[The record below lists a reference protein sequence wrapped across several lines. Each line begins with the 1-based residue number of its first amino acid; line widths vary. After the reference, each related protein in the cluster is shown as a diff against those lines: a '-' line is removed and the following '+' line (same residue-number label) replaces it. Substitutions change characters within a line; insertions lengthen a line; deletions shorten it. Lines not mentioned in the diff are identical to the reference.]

1 LLLSQQLLLLSLQLL
16 LLNQQ
21 LLLLPQQLLLFY
33 QQLCCFL
40 SRATAQQLLL
50 SFPLLL
56 SQQICFSL
64 LELFVDEQR
73 LLTPDMLSVLIS

>member
-1 LLLSQQLLLLSLQLL
+1 LLSQQLLLLSQQLLLLT
-16 LLNQQ
+16 QQ
-21 LLLLPQQLLLFY
+21 LHR
-33 QQLCCFL
+33 FL
-40 SRATAQQLLL
+40 IIATAQKLLL
-50 SFPLLL
+50 SSLLLL